1 MEKLLRGAFAGV
13 VLAAAQV
20 ARWGYNVVCGQS
32 GGVGLVRERRFYS
45 RQMRMASAPI
55 NIREHPAITLREGCS
70 PRIMN
75 ARTTVKTTLNL
86 STGATFEA
94 SEILSALK

>member
-1 MEKLLRGAFAGV
+1 M
-13 VLAAAQV
+13 
-20 ARWGYNVVCGQS
+20 
-32 GGVGLVRERRFYS
+32 
-45 RQMRMASAPI
+45 
-55 NIREHPAITLREGCS
+55 REHPTITLREGCS